1 MKILKINTLEKGWA
15 DSDHLL
21 LHASFQILVDFVEKE
36 SPFEIV
42 DWSHN
47 EAHINAAKEIRSLY
61 RWWTK
66 LRPAR
71 RDPLDDLKENEK
83 PTWKECIEPIYSAD
97 GKTIDR
103 HRFVSSHKKY
113 PKYDVTLTKSF
124 KLEQKWNAEDQSNL
138 LRLVQIRSFLWV

>member
-1 MKILKINTLEKGWA
+1 MKILKINTIEKGWM
-15 DSDHLL
+15 DRDHLL

-42 DWSHN
+42 DWNHN

-66 LRPAR
+66 LRPGR
-71 RDPLDDLKENEK
+71 RDPLDELKENER
-83 PTWKECIEPIYSAD
+83 PTREECIEPIYSAD
-97 GKTIDR
+97 GKTIDHYR
-103 HRFVSSHKKY
+103 LVSSRKKY
-113 PKYDVTLTKSF
+113 PKYEATLKKSF
-124 KLEQKWNAEDQSNL
+124 KLEQKWKAEDQSNL